1 VAALCP
7 QCAQRTLINADPV
20 RYAVRCTNCGLLVA
34 PGFVQWND
42 THYPLSADDK
52 HALRTV
58 ARTLA
63 DMTLSADRVIT
74 DNLSRVLRFTTDP
87 HKFLLV
93 GLADDDDKHE
103 RRAELDTPGVRVYRS
118 KKPHPIG

>member
-1 VAALCP
+1 VAGLCP

-20 RYAVRCTNCGLLVA
+20 RYAVRCTNCGLFVA

-63 DMTLSADRVIT
+63 EMASLRGHVPLRGLSADRVIT
-74 DNLSRVLRFTTDP
+74 DNISRVY
-87 HKFLLV
+87 
-93 GLADDDDKHE
+93 E
-103 RRAELDTPGVRVYRS
+103 RRADLDTPGVRVYRS